1 MLNHGKLRRK
11 LIESAISH
19 NHACFLYT
27 VDVTDTI
34 QASKDSGS
42 KPNNNFCFHYKTVIN
57 NIINTMKAL
66 IFKYLDI
73 NIKKP
78 KKTKSPFILASFQ
91 RLQNNSIIYIYKF
104 EVQ

>member
-57 NIINTMKAL
+57 NILNTMKAL

-73 NIKKP
+73 NIKKT
-78 KKTKSPFILASFQ
+78 KK
-91 RLQNNSIIYIYKF
+91 QNRHLYLRVFNDFKIT
-104 EVQ
+104 Q